1 MEDHPAESESML
13 GEKASEMV
21 EEEGVSEKK
30 EQPIVESE
38 QHTGEKKEDVEE
50 EEQQEEQ
57 QEEVSDPR
65 RQPSKERE
73 EVDEVKSSLIEDEP
87 HEPHEPMD
95 VDGNEDDENQNG
107 YGEEED
113 EDDEGESGEDDLKK
127 RIERNVWDTDAWME
141 FLRSLMQQ
149 RPFEDVV
156 DGYEKFISRFSTS
169 QDGWIAYID
178 HARREKKSIEMIEAL
193 FGRAL
198 SECPTVQLFT
208 QYVAFVKEN
217 RPSEVVHA
225 YERAIET
232 VGLDIMS
239 NGLWHGFILQCISED
254 VRVEYDKTRKGGKVK
269 SLLERAMSIPLRD
282 LENIIRD
289 PEVQEFVRTAG
300 SWMLSSPKL
309 SIIVSGARVVEQGI
323 AAISVF
329 RDRKSMR
336 EEISYNLLA
345 RPPYGEEPEKRQL
358 HLWRELI
365 ESEESNPLGVDDV
378 DLIARVSHLYKQQL
392 LMFRHHPHV
401 WCDFAEYLAQQNKP
415 QKARQVYEEGILA
428 CTGSRHAA
436 VMMYFAWAD
445 MEELLRESER
455 AVAVYE
461 RAIAHSKE
469 LDDSQSITL
478 TYIRF
483 QGFLRRV
490 GHEREARVLAF
501 TAMKSGSCTY
511 HIYLATAEMEYRM
524 TKDPTNVVQLLNA
537 GKKEHGSDARF
548 LQGYAKILWDLND
561 ESNLRALFEQSLPTL
576 DARRSIGLWNMYF
589 AFEKTYGTPATLR
602 STEERRRA
610 VTGSLDD
617 SAQCRTFRYSFQDL
631 YPSRDV
637 EEKIAVDLTMR
648 KDYRT
653 AEKGTREGIIAPQ
666 RPDERLS
673 YEEKTL
679 ERRRRLEDVQ
689 NRLKRLPRPNV
700 DLLEEHGDKMGGK
713 SWLAR
718 PAVIINLSSLP
729 SGVRQLLDTLPPSSL
744 FKGPLEPVDKVLARI
759 KQFVLP
765 ADFVMPSMRKRGRP
779 MMDADRKASSEGYAG
794 RHGQEVADAYL
805 QRLQSKRA
813 KR

>member
-1 MEDHPAESESML
+1 MADQSAATESKL
-13 GEKASEMV
+13 GEKASEVVSEV
-21 EEEGVSEKK
+21 EEDQIGERTEDTRSEKGD
-30 EQPIVESE
+30 E
-38 QHTGEKKEDVEE
+38 
-50 EEQQEEQ
+50 
-57 QEEVSDPR
+57 EEVSDPR
-65 RQPSKERE
+65 RQPPKKS
-73 EVDEVKSSLIEDEP
+73 EVEAEMNAPRVETDPPRRS
-87 HEPHEPMD
+87 MD
-95 VDGNEDDENQNG
+95 VEGEGEEGEGGGVENDVENEEG
-107 YGEEED
+107 YGEEEQQD
-113 EDDEGESGEDDLKK
+113 MYDKEDEGETGEDELKK

-156 DGYEKFISRFSTS
+156 DGYEKFISRFPTS
-169 QDGWIAYID
+169 QDGWIAYIE
-178 HARREKKSIEMIEAL
+178 HARRERKSVETIDTL
-193 FGRAL
+193 FERAL

-208 QYVAFVKEN
+208 LYISFVKEN
-217 RPSEVVHA
+217 HPSEVVHA

-232 VGLDIMS
+232 VGLDMMS

-329 RDRKSMR
+329 RDRKPIR

-345 RPPYGEEPEKRQL
+345 RPPHGEDPEKRQL

-365 ESEESNPLGVDDV
+365 ESEKSNPLGVDDV
-378 DLIARVSHLYKQQL
+378 DLIARVSHLFKQQL

-415 QKARQVYEEGILA
+415 QKARQVYEEGVLA

-436 VMMYFAWAD
+436 LMMYFAWAD
-445 MEELLRESER
+445 MEEMLRESEK
-455 AVAVYE
+455 AIAVYE
-461 RAIAHSKE
+461 RALTHSKE
-469 LDDSQSITL
+469 LDDSHSTTL

-483 QGFLRRV
+483 QSFLRRV

-501 TAMKSGSCTY
+501 TAMKSGGCTY
-511 HIYLATAEMEYRM
+511 HIFLATAEMEYRM

-537 GKKEHGSDARF
+537 GKKEHGSDVRF
-548 LQGYAKILWDLND
+548 LQGYAEILWNLND

-576 DARRSIGLWNMYF
+576 DARKSIGLWNMYF
-589 AFEKTYGTPATLR
+589 AFEKMYGTPATLR

-617 SAQCRTFRYSFQDL
+617 SAQCRTFRYSFRDL
-631 YPSRDV
+631 FPSRDV

-648 KDYRT
+648 KEFRT
-653 AEKGTREGIIAPQ
+653 SEKEARQGIVPQ
-666 RPDERLS
+666 KPDERLS
-673 YEEKTL
+673 HEEKTL

-689 NRLKRLPRPNV
+689 NRLKKLPRPNV
-700 DLLEEHGDKMGGK
+700 DLLGEQGDKMGGK

-729 SGVRQLLDTLPPSSL
+729 SGVRQLLDALPPSSL
-744 FKGPLEPVDKVLARI
+744 FKGPLEPVDKVLTRI
-759 KQFVLP
+759 QQFVLP
-765 ADFVMPSMRKRGRP
+765 ADFVMPSMRKRGRST
-779 MMDADRKASSEGYAG
+779 DGERKSSSEGYAG
-794 RHGQEVADAYL
+794 RHGQEVADAYM